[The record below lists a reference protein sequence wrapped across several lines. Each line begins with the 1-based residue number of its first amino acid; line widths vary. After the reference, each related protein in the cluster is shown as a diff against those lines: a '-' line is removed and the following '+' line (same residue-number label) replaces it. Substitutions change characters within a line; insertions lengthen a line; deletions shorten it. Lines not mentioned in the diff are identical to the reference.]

1 MPEST
6 ITYAEDVFDTIES
19 KQDDC
24 PPKGQNAEG
33 YGNKIQMPY
42 LVRLN
47 GKDRWHRVYC
57 AIWSNVGSLYIIV
70 RRKRYFFR
78 HDQNLRLT
86 GVWPK

>member
-1 MPEST
+1 MKPA

-19 KQDDC
+19 KRDDC
-24 PPKGQNAEG
+24 PPIGQNAEG
-33 YGNKIQMPY
+33 YGSKIHTPY

-47 GKDRWHRVYC
+47 GKAPWHRVYSV
-57 AIWSNVGSLYIIV
+57 IWSNVGSLYIIV
-70 RRKRYFFR
+70 KRKRYFFR